1 MEPLWNS
8 LYSSPPNTP
17 LASVLMKVVTNLGSD
32 GGKAAK
38 PLLVWSSS
46 VTFPDLYRPRPEAL
60 TESLVVKG
68 VNGSFAER
76 KMH

>member
-1 MEPLWNS
+1 M
-8 LYSSPPNTP
+8 T
-17 LASVLMKVVTNLGSD
+17 ATVVMTSAAQSKKNSD
-32 GGKAAK
+32 GGEAAK

-68 VNGSFAER
+68 VNGSFTER